1 VGILRAVTGGFEVDT
16 AALRAL
22 GETMA
27 RRSSTLSTEASG
39 TRAKPDA
46 GQSSGEVAGAI
57 ATLASTADSLADALK
72 GVATGLEESAASYD
86 RMDTDVHGRF
96 DGMTRGG
103 PR

>member
-1 VGILRAVTGGFEVDT
+1 MGTLPAVTGGFEVDT

-22 GETMA
+22 GETMS
-27 RRSSTLSTEASG
+27 RRGSSLGAEASG

-57 ATLASTADSLADALK
+57 ATLASTADSLADAIT
-72 GVATGLEESAASYD
+72 GVGSGLEESAASYD
-86 RMDTDVHGRF
+86 RMDQDVHGRF
-96 DGMTRGG
+96 DEMTRGG

>member
-1 VGILRAVTGGFEVDT
+1 MGTLPAVTGGFEVDT

-22 GETMA
+22 GETMS
-27 RRSSTLSTEASG
+27 RRGSSLGTAASG

-57 ATLASTADSLADALK
+57 ATLASTADSLADAIT

-86 RMDTDVHGRF
+86 RMDQDVHGRF
-96 DGMTRGG
+96 DEMTRGG